1 MAAETRRTRHV
12 PTSLPI
18 LGRSEERLEERPQ
31 AQNSHLPRVE
41 SKYPLPIARRDVPH
55 HLIYPLKETRP
66 NLHIFIGIYVKHVV
80 FYEYVLPVFFSHSF
94 NFDTA
99 TSALPALRSH
109 STRYSTQMAQPKC
122 VSSAGQSSQ
131 CYVPG
136 LSRSRDIGAL
146 GNRCCPRRSWCE
158 AVRQLVW
165 RWRELPRSV
174 LAARQSGAD
183 HVTDFRT

>member
-80 FYEYVLPVFFSHSF
+80 FYEYVLPVFFSHRVSILTQRQARYRRCVHIRPAIPPRWP
-94 NFDTA
+94 NRNAYRPRDKA
-99 TSALPALRSH
+99 RSAMCRVFPTPGILERS
-109 STRYSTQMAQPKC
+109 
-122 VSSAGQSSQ
+122 G
-131 CYVPG
+131 
-136 LSRSRDIGAL
+136 IGA
-146 GNRCCPRRSWCE
+146 
-158 AVRQLVW
+158 
-165 RWRELPRSV
+165 V
-174 LAARQSGAD
+174 LEEVGVKQCVNLSGVGENYQGPFLLRD
-183 HVTDFRT
+183 SRGPTM